1 MMERQIFRALDQA
14 IGKYTTRDDT
24 YLKAGLKASI
34 HYLLKTMA
42 RIVKGTFIVNHE
54 DDKATEIDKFIVVLE
69 LNHASLFGDATYKI
83 NLSRQTKLRRPH
95 NLPVDEDLSKVTVL
109 KRRSPQLNAVFY
121 TLCLVARSGSVSLDT
136 FHLSA
141 RR

>member
-1 MMERQIFRALDQA
+1 
-14 IGKYTTRDDT
+14 
-24 YLKAGLKASI
+24 
-34 HYLLKTMA
+34 MA
-42 RIVKGTFIVNHE
+42 KIVKGTFIVNHE

-69 LNHASLFGDATYKI
+69 LNHACLFGDAYKI

-121 TLCLVARSGSVSLDT
+121 KLCLVAQSGSVSLDT